1 MKNIFKIIVPLLI
14 IVVFLCACSENET
27 PDMGTF
33 VERYNKN
40 SNVSLLF
47 SDIIGTEKDGGE
59 EYSFSA
65 VSNGESG
72 KKILTKLFANK
83 SKKLYECR
91 IVAAKSDGK
100 TKTAFS
106 AEDRERFFS
115 SVLASFCAFSG
126 LGEEKAKSVILQ
138 LGLDKEETF
147 LKSGERTK
155 QADEYYLVSLS
166 NDVAFEVI
174 IYNTWLKKIEETE
187 KPESKPLF
195 EETTKIRTET
205 VPHK

>member
-1 MKNIFKIIVPLLI
+1 MKNIFKTIIPILT
-14 IVVFLCACSENET
+14 VVALFCACSETET
-27 PDMGTF
+27 LDMGTF

-47 SDIIGTEKDGGE
+47 SDIIGTEKDNGG
-59 EYSFSA
+59 EYSFFT
-65 VSNGESG
+65 VSNDENG

-100 TKTAFS
+100 NKTAFS
-106 AEDRERFFS
+106 AKDRESFFS
-115 SVLASFCAFSG
+115 SALASFCAFSG
-126 LGEEKAKSVILQ
+126 FGEEKAKNALLSLE
-138 LGLDKEETF
+138 LDKEGTF
-147 LKSGERTK
+147 LKSGERTA
-155 QADEYYLVSLS
+155 QTDEYYLVSLS